1 MLNFFQKRINL
12 YHNGNIFYTGFY
24 GLVLTSETPNSYKED
39 ITWENLGEYF
49 RKGRLPFSTYYDRKK
64 GKIFSYGDKLF
75 DDEYFSTKEWE
86 EPLNIQIEY
95 DFLPINPS
103 IKEIMEYPDG
113 EKAIQYLIERGLSI
127 VGK

>member
-1 MLNFFQKRINL
+1 MLNFYQKRMKL
-12 YHNGNIFYTGFY
+12 YHNDDIFYVGRY
-24 GLVLTSETPNSYKED
+24 GLVLTSETPKSYKED
-39 ITWENLGEYF
+39 ITWENLDEYF

-64 GKIFSYGDKLF
+64 GKIFSYGDKF
-75 DDEYFSTKEWE
+75 VDNDYFSIKEWE

-95 DFLPINPS
+95 DFVPVNPS

-113 EKAIQYLIERGLSI
+113 EQAIQYLVERGLSI